1 MTTNTHLL
9 FLCVFWQTADK
20 EAPGLIRM
28 QSLAYLI
35 GFPASLKETEQL
47 RVKLPSVI
55 LNKVKQVKPVFFFY
69 TRSRNC
75 FHSAPAF

>member
-1 MTTNTHLL
+1 MCVLQTT
-9 FLCVFWQTADK
+9 DK

-55 LNKVKQVKPVFFFY
+55 TNKIKEVKQPL
-69 TRSRNC
+69 
-75 FHSAPAF
+75 PL

>member
-1 MTTNTHLL
+1 MIFSYFHVTTSTHLQ

-28 QSLAYLI
+28 LSLAYLI

-55 LNKVKQVKPVFFFY
+55 LNKVKQVH
-69 TRSRNC
+69 R
-75 FHSAPAF
+75 PA

>member
-1 MTTNTHLL
+1 MIFSYFHVTTSTLL
-9 FLCVFWQTADK
+9 QFLCVFWQTADK

-28 QSLAYLI
+28 LSLAYLI

-55 LNKVKQVKPVFFFY
+55 LNKVKQVH
-69 TRSRNC
+69 R
-75 FHSAPAF
+75 PA